1 MHRQIMPSA
10 LRANPN
16 YSHGIEAAPGMR
28 FLAVAG
34 QTGQDADGSVPG
46 GIADQADL
54 AWRNVMAVLEAAGM
68 GPEHILHYTSYL
80 VAGTDSGPYDA
91 ARLKWLGEARP
102 ASTKVYVSALA
113 RPEILCEVQAFAA
126 APAEDEPVV

>member
-1 MHRQIMPSA
+1 MHRKIMPRG

-34 QTGQDADGSVPG
+34 QTGQDGDGTVPE
-46 GIADQADL
+46 GIAAQADL
-54 AWRNVMAVLEAAGM
+54 AWRNVIAVLKEAGM

-91 ARLKWLGEARP
+91 ARLRWLGGTRP
-102 ASTKVYVSALA
+102 ASTKVYVAGLA

-126 APAEDEPVV
+126 APETDEPVV